1 MKSTNMSRLGKLPIP
16 IPAGVQVTIALPEV
30 RVKGPKGEVV
40 EHIPKGVAIT
50 QEGSVMTVKPINPDD
65 RTARAAWGLA
75 RQLLSNA
82 VYGVSQ
88 GYSKK
93 LELVGIGFKVQLE
106 GKDLVMSLGFSHP
119 VRFNIPTGVVAVV
132 EKNTITISG
141 ASKQQVGQAAA
152 EIRSLKKP
160 EPYKGKGI
168 KYSDEVVRRK
178 AGKVVKAAG
187 AK

>member
-1 MKSTNMSRLGKLPIP
+1 MSRLGKLPINV
-16 IPAGVQVTIALPEV
+16 PAGVQVTIALPEV

-40 EHIPKGVAIT
+40 EHIPHGVVVS
-50 QEGSVMTVKPINPDD
+50 QDGSIITVKPTNLDD

-75 RQLLSNA
+75 RQLLANA
-82 VYGVSQ
+82 VHGVSQ
-88 GYSKK
+88 GYTQK

-119 VRFNIPTGVVAVV
+119 VRFNLPAGVAATV
-132 EKNTITISG
+132 EKNTITIAG
-141 ASKQQVGQAAA
+141 ASKQQVGQVAA
-152 EIRSLKKP
+152 EIRGLKKP

-168 KYSDEVVRRK
+168 KYSDEVIRRK